1 MVTPLYQ
8 LHNGI
13 YKFPHFLFKTLTV
26 MNINMHMYVTAKLH
40 II

>member
-13 YKFPHFLFKTLTV
+13 YKFPHFLFKTV